1 MGFTHEMS
9 DIKLVVNITKL
20 NYINASTI
28 EVTMETLNVWLYLM

>member
-9 DIKLVVNITKL
+9 DIKLFVNITKL

-28 EVTMETLNVWLYLM
+28 EVTMETLNVWLYLL

>member
-9 DIKLVVNITKL
+9 DIKLFVNITKL

-28 EVTMETLNVWLYLM
+28 EVTMET

>member
-28 EVTMETLNVWLYLM
+28 EVTMETLNVWLYLL